1 MVLIKLKKRLLKVGD
16 NETLIHHGGRAR
28 LYGPDRV
35 VSGGLGQTSGPGRER
50 EVRAVRP
57 LARMTLG

>member
-35 VSGGLGQTSGPGRER
+35 VLGQTTGPGRER